1 MSSDTSSGGDSTGS
15 KVGVGGGGSTS
26 VPPPLKEKQKEK
38 EKARVSRTSSI
49 LWHAH
54 QNDAGAVRKLLE
66 EDRTLVHAR
75 DYDNRTPL
83 HVASLHGWI
92 EVAKCLIDYGA
103 DVNAQDRW
111 KNTPLADAEGAK
123 KHSMIELLKSYGGL
137 SYGQN
142 GSHFE
147 PKPVP
152 PPQPNKCDW
161 EIDPSELD
169 FSTSAMIG
177 KGSFGEILKAC
188 WRGTPVAVKRILPS
202 LSDDRLVIQDFR
214 HEVNL
219 LVKLRHPNIVQF
231 LGAVTEKKPLMLI
244 TEYLR
249 GGQNGSHFE
258 PKPVPPPQPNKCDWE
273 IDPSELDFSTSA
285 MIGKGSFGEIL
296 KACWRGTPVAVKRIL
311 PSLSDDR
318 LVIQD
323 FRHEVNLLVKLRH
336 PNIVQFLGAVTEKKP
351 LMLITEYLRGG
362 DLHQYLKEKGS
373 LSPSTS
379 INFALDIARGMAYLH
394 NEPNVIIHRDLKPR
408 NVLLVNSSADH
419 LKVGDFGLSKLI
431 KVQNTHDVYKMT
443 GETGSYRY
451 MAPEVF
457 KHRRYDKKVD
467 VFSFAM
473 ILYEML
479 EGDPPLANLEPYEAA
494 KYVSEGNR
502 PTFRSKGYI
511 PELRELTEQCWAHD
525 MNQRPPFLDILKRLE
540 KIKENLPTDHHWNI
554 FNT

>member
-1 MSSDTSSGGDSTGS
+1 MSSGSSSTGGAS
-15 KVGVGGGGSTS
+15 PADS
-26 VPPPLKEKQKEK
+26 VDKQK
-38 EKARVSRTSSI
+38 EKARVSRTSMI

-54 QNDAGAVRKLLE
+54 QNDVAAVRKLLE
-66 EDRTLVHAR
+66 EDSSLVKAR

-92 EVAKCLIDYGA
+92 DVAKCLIEFGA

-123 KHSMIELLKSYGGL
+123 KHNMIELLKSYGGL

-147 PKPVP
+147 PRPVP
-152 PPQPNKCDW
+152 PPLPNKCDW

-169 FSTSAMIG
+169 FSNS
-177 KGSFGEILKAC
+177 S
-188 WRGTPVAVKRILPS
+188 
-202 LSDDRLVIQDFR
+202 
-214 HEVNL
+214 
-219 LVKLRHPNIVQF
+219 
-231 LGAVTEKKPLMLI
+231 
-244 TEYLR
+244 
-249 GGQNGSHFE
+249 
-258 PKPVPPPQPNKCDWE
+258 
-273 IDPSELDFSTSA
+273 

-362 DLHQYLKEKGS
+362 DLHQYLKEKGA
-373 LSPSTS
+373 LSPSTA
-379 INFALDIARGMAYLH
+379 INFAMDIARGMAYMH
-394 NEPNVIIHRDLKPR
+394 NEPNVIVHRDLKPR

-431 KVQNTHDVYKMT
+431 KVQNSHDVYKMT

-457 KHRRYDKKVD
+457 KHRKYDKKVD

-479 EGDPPLANLEPYEAA
+479 EGEPPLASYEPYEAA
-494 KYVSEGNR
+494 KYVAEGHR
-502 PTFRSKGYI
+502 PIFRSKGFI
-511 PELRELTEQCWAHD
+511 PELRDLTDQCWAAD
-525 MNQRPPFLDILKRLE
+525 MNRRPSFLEILKRLE
-540 KIKENLPTDHHWNI
+540 KIKEVLPSDHHWHI
-554 FNT
+554 FNS

>member
-1 MSSDTSSGGDSTGS
+1 MSSGASDSSGGPCA
-15 KVGVGGGGSTS
+15 STS
-26 VPPPLKEKQKEK
+26 PADKDKQK
-38 EKARVSRTSSI
+38 EKARVSRTSLI

-54 QNDAGAVRKLLE
+54 HNDVAAVRKLLE
-66 EDRTLVHAR
+66 EDRSLVHAR

-92 EVAKCLIDYGA
+92 DVANCLIEYGA

-123 KHSMIELLKSYGGL
+123 KHTMIELLKSYGGL

-152 PPQPNKCDW
+152 PPLPNKCDW
-161 EIDPSELD
+161 EIEPAELD
-169 FSTSAMIG
+169 FSSSVTIG
-177 KGSFGEILKAC
+177 KGSFGEILKAH

-202 LSDDRLVIQDFR
+202 LS
-214 HEVNL
+214 
-219 LVKLRHPNIVQF
+219 
-231 LGAVTEKKPLMLI
+231 G
-244 TEYLR
+244 
-249 GGQNGSHFE
+249 
-258 PKPVPPPQPNKCDWE
+258 
-273 IDPSELDFSTSA
+273 
-285 MIGKGSFGEIL
+285 
-296 KACWRGTPVAVKRIL
+296 
-311 PSLSDDR
+311 DR

-362 DLHQYLKEKGS
+362 DLHQYLKEKGA
-373 LSPSTS
+373 LSPSTA

-431 KVQNTHDVYKMT
+431 KVQNSHDVYKMT

-479 EGDPPLANLEPYEAA
+479 EGDPPLSNYEPYEAA
-494 KYVSEGNR
+494 KYVAEGHR
-502 PTFRSKGYI
+502 PLFHGKGHT
-511 PELRELTEQCWAHD
+511 PELKELIEQCWAAD
-525 MNQRPPFLDILKRLE
+525 MNQRPSFLEILKRLE
-540 KIKENLPTDHHWNI
+540 KIKEKTLQADHHWNI

>member
-1 MSSDTSSGGDSTGS
+1 MSGSEGSSGHSAGDSAAAEKKAKS
-15 KVGVGGGGSTS
+15 K
-26 VPPPLKEKQKEK
+26 
-38 EKARVSRTSSI
+38 VSRTSMI
-49 LWHAH
+49 LWHSH
-54 QNDAGAVRKLLE
+54 QNDSAAVRKLLE
-66 EDRTLVHAR
+66 EDQSLVRAR

-83 HVASLHGWI
+83 HVASLHGWTD
-92 EVAKCLIDYGA
+92 VAKCLIEYGA

-123 KHSMIELLKSYGGL
+123 KQAMIELLKSYGGL

-147 PKPVP
+147 QKPVP
-152 PPQPNKCDW
+152 PPLPNKCDW

-169 FSTSAMIG
+169 FSNSNIIG
-177 KGSFGEILKAC
+177 KGSFGEILKAY
-188 WRGTPVAVKRILPS
+188 WRGTPVAVKRILPN

-231 LGAVTEKKPLMLI
+231 LGAVTE
-244 TEYLR
+244 R
-249 GGQNGSHFE
+249 
-258 PKPVPPPQPNKCDWE
+258 
-273 IDPSELDFSTSA
+273 
-285 MIGKGSFGEIL
+285 
-296 KACWRGTPVAVKRIL
+296 
-311 PSLSDDR
+311 
-318 LVIQD
+318 
-323 FRHEVNLLVKLRH
+323 
-336 PNIVQFLGAVTEKKP
+336 KP

-362 DLHQYLKEKGS
+362 DLHQYLKEKGA
-373 LSPSTS
+373 LSPSTA

-394 NEPNVIIHRDLKPR
+394 NEPNVIVHRDLKPR

-431 KVQNTHDVYKMT
+431 RVQNSHDVYKMT

-457 KHRRYDKKVD
+457 KHRKYDKKVD

-479 EGDPPLANLEPYEAA
+479 EGDPPMSHYEPYEAA
-494 KYVSEGNR
+494 KYVAEGHR
-502 PTFRSKGYI
+502 PLFRAKGYS
-511 PELRELTEQCWAHD
+511 PELRELTDQCWAAD
-525 MNQRPPFLDILKRLE
+525 MNQRPSFLDILKKLE
-540 KIKENLPTDHHWNI
+540 KIKETVSSDHHWNI
-554 FNT
+554 FTS

>member
-1 MSSDTSSGGDSTGS
+1 MASSGNSSDSPGGASS
-15 KVGVGGGGSTS
+15 
-26 VPPPLKEKQKEK
+26 PLPGQHNKEKQKEK
-38 EKARVSRTSSI
+38 SRVSRTSLI
-49 LWHAH
+49 LWHSH
-54 QNDAGAVRKLLE
+54 QNDAAAVRKLLE
-66 EDRTLVHAR
+66 EDQTLVHAR
-75 DYDNRTPL
+75 DYDSRTPL

-92 EVAKCLIDYGA
+92 DVAKCLIEFGA

-123 KHSMIELLKSYGGL
+123 KYGMTELLKSYGG
-137 SYGQN
+137 SCYGQN

-152 PPQPNKCDW
+152 PPLPNKCDW

-169 FSTSAMIG
+169 FSNSNIIG
-177 KGSFGEILKAC
+177 KGSFGEILKAG

-231 LGAVTEKKPLMLI
+231 LGAVTE
-244 TEYLR
+244 R
-249 GGQNGSHFE
+249 
-258 PKPVPPPQPNKCDWE
+258 
-273 IDPSELDFSTSA
+273 
-285 MIGKGSFGEIL
+285 
-296 KACWRGTPVAVKRIL
+296 
-311 PSLSDDR
+311 
-318 LVIQD
+318 
-323 FRHEVNLLVKLRH
+323 
-336 PNIVQFLGAVTEKKP
+336 KP

-362 DLHQYLKEKGS
+362 DLHQYLRSKGA

-431 KVQNTHDVYKMT
+431 RVQNSHDVYKMT

-457 KHRRYDKKVD
+457 KHRKYDKKVD

-479 EGDPPLANLEPYEAA
+479 EGDPPLSNYEPYEAA
-494 KYVSEGNR
+494 KYVAEGHR
-502 PTFRSKGYI
+502 PAFRSKSYT
-511 PELRELTEQCWAHD
+511 PELRELTEQCWSAD
-525 MNQRPPFLDILKRLE
+525 MNRRPPFLEILKRLE
-540 KIKENLPTDHHWNI
+540 KIKENLPSDHHWSI
-554 FNT
+554 FTG